1 MASKDQ
7 IFELTK
13 EGYEDV
19 EKELAFRK
27 DVERPR
33 ILQAIAEARAN
44 GDLSENADYSAAKEA
59 QSENEAKIAEL
70 ENIVKH
76 HKIIENTTITVE
88 YLDLKKTYTFKVVG
102 TSEADPKNGK
112 ISKVSPLGRAIVG
125 KRVNSI
131 FSFVSE
137 SGKELK
143 VKLLKKN

>member
-7 IFELTK
+7 LFELTK
-13 EGYEDV
+13 EGFEEI

-44 GDLSENADYSAAKEA
+44 GDLSENADYSASKEA
-59 QSENEAKIAEL
+59 QSIKEAKITEL
-70 ENIVKH
+70 EKIVKH

-88 YLDLKKTYTFKVVG
+88 YVDFKKTFTYKVVG
-102 TSEADPKNGK
+102 TSESDPKNGK
-112 ISKVSPLGRAIVG
+112 ISKESPLGRAIVG

>member
-7 IFELTK
+7 VFELTK
-13 EGYEDV
+13 EGFEDV
-19 EKELAFRK
+19 EKELTYRK

-76 HKIIENTTITVE
+76 HKIIENTTITVNFGVIE
-88 YLDLKKTYTFKVVG
+88 NDKVKT
-102 TSEADPKNGK
+102 
-112 ISKVSPLGRAIVG
+112 
-125 KRVNSI
+125 
-131 FSFVSE
+131 SFVDHLFYTGRKSTTF
-137 SGKELK
+137 
-143 VKLLKKN
+143 LLGMFYQAMLEAENE

>member
-1 MASKDQ
+1 MANKDQ
-7 IFELTK
+7 VYELTK
-13 EGYEDV
+13 EGYEEI

-44 GDLSENADYSAAKEA
+44 GDLSENADYSASKEA
-59 QSENEAKIAEL
+59 QSINEAKITEL

-76 HKIIENTTITVE
+76 HRIIENTTITVE
-88 YLDLKKTYTFKVVG
+88 YVDFNKTFTFKVVG

-112 ISKVSPLGRAIVG
+112 ISKESPLGKAIVG
-125 KRVNSI
+125 KRVGSI
-131 FSFVSE
+131 FTFTSE
-137 SGKELK
+137 AGKEMK

>member
-7 IFELTK
+7 VYELTK
-13 EGYEDV
+13 EGFEEV
-19 EKELAFRK
+19 EKELANRK

-59 QSENEAKIAEL
+59 QSLNEARIAEL

-88 YLDLKKTYTFKVVG
+88 YVDLKREFTFKVVG
-102 TSEADPKNGK
+102 TSEADPKSGK
-112 ISKVSPLGRAIVG
+112 ISKESPLGKAIIGKKVG
-125 KRVNSI
+125 ST
-131 FSFVSE
+131 FTFTSE
-137 SGKELK
+137 SGKEMK

>member
-1 MASKDQ
+1 MANKDQ
-7 IFELTK
+7 VYELTK
-13 EGYEDV
+13 EGFEDV

-44 GDLSENADYSAAKEA
+44 GDLSENADYSAAREA
-59 QSENEAKIAEL
+59 QSENEAKIVEL
-70 ENIVKH
+70 ENIVKN

-88 YLDLKKTYTFKVVG
+88 YVDLKKNYTFKVVG

-112 ISKVSPLGRAIVG
+112 ISKESPLGKAIVG
-125 KRVNSI
+125 KRVGSV
-131 FSFVSE
+131 FTFTSE
-137 SGKELK
+137 AGREMK